1 MRTSWLNR
9 GLGELHAGARDRAAS
24 RISMLMFG
32 TLMFGLANFGHAQTA
47 APATATST
55 ATSTT
60 TTTTTTLRLPPGLT
74 RVTQVEG
81 ITEYA
86 LPNGLH
92 VLTLPDASKPTTTVN
107 LTIKV
112 GSRME
117 NYGETGMAH
126 LLEHLMFKGTPH
138 FPDPKKQMSDR
149 GLQWNGSTSDDRTNY
164 FASMAENPHH
174 LDFYLHW
181 LSEAL
186 TQSFIAKTAL
196 DSEMTVVRNE
206 MEQGENNPGN
216 VLFQNVRAAAFHWHN
231 YAKGTIGARA
241 DVENVDISRLQGFYR
256 KYYQP
261 DNAVLIVA
269 GKFDEAKTLALI
281 ASTFGKIAKPTRVIE
296 PTYTLDP
303 TQDGERT
310 VVLRRVG
317 DAPILISL
325 YHLPAGSS
333 PDFAAATLAGLM
345 LGGPEFRL
353 HKALVEKNL
362 AAAAFG
368 GAEGLA
374 EPGFAYFGAQLKSDQ
389 SIDAA
394 RDALTATVE
403 DIGRAPFTG
412 AELDRAK
419 NIWLRGFTQTQNDP
433 QRVGI
438 ALSEYIAQGD
448 WRLGFDRRDRVKAA
462 TVADVNRVATA
473 YFVTSNRTVGT
484 FIPSPTPVRA
494 PAPAKVDVAALM
506 KDFKGGDA
514 VVAGENFEVS
524 PENIDK
530 RTTIATLPGK
540 AVIKTAL
547 LPKTTRGGKVVA
559 VLAFRL
565 GDEKTLFGKDVVGA
579 GTASMLSRGTERLTR
594 EQLAAAFEKLQTTW
608 NLGGDA
614 QGATLRLETSKDN
627 LAPSIALA
635 IEVLRTPRFDAAE
648 FEQMKAE
655 WVSGIEA
662 SRSEPQALLQ
672 QRIERHGNPYPK
684 GDVRYAMNFDE
695 TLAEIGNLKLDE
707 VRAFH
712 HDFYGA
718 SNAVVSIVGDFDA
731 KVVTPQLA
739 GGMGDWTSP
748 TAFTRVPQPA
758 LDIPAAQFKIEV
770 KDKQNAIAES
780 KLEFPLRE
788 SDREFQSLR
797 LAAQIFGG
805 GGGGSGRLWDRVREK
820 EGLSY
825 GVGAALNGGQFDANS
840 DWVMYA
846 ITAPQNADKVRLAFD
861 QEVARARRDGFT
873 ADELKR
879 AKDAIVASN
888 RLGRAQDA
896 SLARTLVSFVERGKT
911 PKYFAEL
918 DALRA
923 QVTLDEVNAAFRKY
937 VVPEKMVF
945 GVAGDFANATGAVA
959 KAPAAK

>member
-1 MRTSWLNR
+1 MRTDWLGYGLRDARNR
-9 GLGELHAGARDRAAS
+9 V
-24 RISMLMFG
+24 SMLLLCASM
-32 TLMFGLANFGHAQTA
+32 LGLADVGQAQTT
-47 APATATST
+47 APST
-55 ATSTT
+55 ATSSTM
-60 TTTTTTLRLPPGLT
+60 RLPPGMT

-86 LPNGLH
+86 LANGLH

-138 FPDPKKQMSDR
+138 HPDPKKEMSDR
-149 GLQWNGSTSDDRTNY
+149 GLQWNGTTSDDRTNY
-164 FASMAENPHH
+164 FASMADDSAKPAVN

-186 TQSFIAKTAL
+186 TQSFIAKKAL

-206 MEQGENNPGN
+206 MEQGENDPGST
-216 VLFQNVRAAAFHWHN
+216 LFRNVRAAAFHWHH
-231 YAKGTIGARA
+231 YANSAIGART
-241 DVENVDISRLQGFYR
+241 DVENVDISRLQAFYR

-281 ASTFGKIAKPTRVIE
+281 ASTFGKIAKPARVIE

-303 TQDGERT
+303 AQDGERT
-310 VVLRRVG
+310 VTLRRVG
-317 DAPILISL
+317 DTPVLISM
-325 YHLPAGSS
+325 YHVPAGPS
-333 PDFAAATLAGLM
+333 PDFAAAALAGVM

-353 HKALVEKNL
+353 HKALVEKGL

-368 GAEGLA
+368 GTAALA

-389 SIDAA
+389 PVDAA
-394 RDALTATVE
+394 RDALNATVE
-403 DIGRAPFTG
+403 DIARNPFTA

-419 NIWLRGFTQTQNDP
+419 NIWLRGFTQTLNDP

-448 WRLGFDRRDRVKAA
+448 WRLGFDRRDRVKTA
-462 TVADVNRVATA
+462 TVADVNRVAAA
-473 YFVTSNRTVGT
+473 YFVTSNRTLGT
-484 FIPSPTPVRA
+484 FVPSPTPLRA
-494 PAPAKVDVAALM
+494 PAPAKVDVAAVM

-514 VVAGENFEVS
+514 VVAGENFDAS
-524 PENIDK
+524 PENLDK
-530 RTTIATLPGK
+530 RTSIATLPGK
-540 AVIKTAL
+540 AGVKAAL
-547 LPKTTRGGKVVA
+547 LPKATRGGKVVA
-559 VLAFRL
+559 VIALRL
-565 GDEKTLFGKDVVGA
+565 GDEKSLVGKDVIGA
-579 GTASMLSRGTERLTR
+579 GAASMLARGTERLTR
-594 EQLAAAFEKLQTTW
+594 EQLAAAFEQLQTTW
-608 NLGGDA
+608 SVSGDA
-614 QGATLRLETSKDN
+614 QGATVRLETTRAN

-635 IEVLRTPRFDAAE
+635 IDVLRAPRFDAAE
-648 FEQMKAE
+648 FEQMKTE

-662 SRSEPQALLQ
+662 SRSEPQAILE

-695 TLAEIGNLKLDE
+695 SLAEVKALKLEE
-707 VRAFH
+707 VRSFH
-712 HDFYGA
+712 RDFYGA
-718 SNAVVSIVGDFDA
+718 SNAVVTMVGDFDA
-731 KVVTPQLA
+731 KALSPQLA
-739 GGMGDWTSP
+739 SGIGDWTSP
-748 TAFTRVPQPA
+748 TAFMRVPQPA
-758 LDIPAAQFKIEV
+758 LDIPAAQFRIEV
-770 KDKQNAIAES
+770 VDKQNAVAQS

-797 LAAQIFGG
+797 IAAQIFGA
-805 GGGGSGRLWDRVREK
+805 GGSGRLWDRVREK

-825 GVGAALNGGQFDANS
+825 GVGAVLSGGQFDANS
-840 DWVMYA
+840 NWIMYA
-846 ITAPQNADKVRLAFD
+846 ITAPQNADKVRVAFD
-861 QEVARARRDGFT
+861 DEVARARRDGFT

-888 RLGRAQDA
+888 RLARAQDA
-896 SLARTLVSFVERGKT
+896 SLARTLISFVERGKT
-911 PKYFAEL
+911 PQYFAEL

-923 QVTLDEVNAAFRKY
+923 QITLDDVNTAFRKY
-937 VVPEKMVF
+937 VTPEKMVF
-945 GVAGDFANATGAVA
+945 GVAGDFANA
-959 KAPAAK
+959 KAPVAAAK

>member
-1 MRTSWLNR
+1 MRTICLSG
-9 GLGELHAGARDRAAS
+9 GLGGARKHVSALLLCA
-24 RISMLMFG
+24 SML
-32 TLMFGLANFGHAQTA
+32 GLASLGHAQTN
-47 APATATST
+47 APTNATST
-55 ATSTT
+55 AM
-60 TTTTTTLRLPPGLT
+60 RLPPGMT

-86 LPNGLH
+86 LPNGLR

-138 FPDPKKQMSDR
+138 YPDPKKEMSDR
-149 GLQWNGSTSDDRTNY
+149 GLQWNGTTSDDRTNY
-164 FASMAENPHH
+164 FASMAENQQH
-174 LDFYLHW
+174 LDFYLNW
-181 LSEAL
+181 LAEAL
-186 TQSFIAKTAL
+186 TKSFIAKKAL

-206 MEQGENNPGN
+206 MEQGENDPGS
-216 VLFQNVRAAAFHWHN
+216 VLFQDVRAAAFHWHN
-231 YAKGTIGARA
+231 YANSTIGARA
-241 DVENVDISRLQGFYR
+241 DVENVDISRLQAFYR

-269 GKFDEAKTLALI
+269 GKFDEAKTLALV
-281 ASTFGKIAKPTRVIE
+281 AQAFGKIPKPTRVIE

-303 TQDGERT
+303 AQDGER
-310 VVLRRVG
+310 VVILRRVG
-317 DAPILISL
+317 ETPILISM
-325 YHLPAGSS
+325 YHVPAGAS
-333 PDFAAATLAGLM
+333 PDFAATTLASVM

-353 HKALVEKNL
+353 YKALVEKNL

-368 GAEGLA
+368 GAASLA

-389 SIDAA
+389 PIDAA
-394 RDALTATVE
+394 RDALNATVE
-403 DIGRAPFTG
+403 DVGRNPFTA

-419 NIWLRGFTQTQNDP
+419 NIYLRSFTQTLNDP

-438 ALSEYIAQGD
+438 ALSENIAQGD

-462 TVADVNRVATA
+462 TVADVNRVAAA
-473 YFVTSNRTVGT
+473 YFVTSNRTLGE
-484 FIPSPTPVRA
+484 FIPSAAPIRA
-494 PAPAKVDVAALM
+494 PAPAKVDVASVM

-514 VVAGENFEVS
+514 VAAGENFDAS
-524 PENIDK
+524 PENLDK

-540 AVIKTAL
+540 AGVRTAL

-559 VLAFRL
+559 LIALRL
-565 GDEKTLFGKDVVGA
+565 GDEKALFGKDVIGA
-579 GTASMLSRGTERLTR
+579 AAASMLSRGTERLTR
-594 EQLAAAFEKLQTTW
+594 EQLAAAFEQLQTTW
-608 NLGGDA
+608 GVSGDA
-614 QGATLRLETSKDN
+614 QSATLRLETTRAN
-627 LAPSIALA
+627 LTPSIALA
-635 IEVLRTPRFDAAE
+635 MEALRTPRFDAAE
-648 FEQMKAE
+648 FEQMKAA
-655 WVSGIEA
+655 WVSGIEEA
-662 SRSEPQALLQ
+662 RSEPQAIVQ

-684 GDVRYAMNFDE
+684 GDVRYAMTFDE
-695 TLAEIGNLKLDE
+695 TLAEIKGLKLDD
-707 VRAFH
+707 VRAFYR
-712 HDFYGA
+712 DFYGA
-718 SNAVVSIVGDFDA
+718 SNAVVSVVGEFDPKA
-731 KVVTPQLA
+731 FTPQLA
-739 GGMGDWTSP
+739 SGMGDWTSK
-748 TAFTRVPQPA
+748 TAFTRVVQPA
-758 LDIPAAQFKIEV
+758 LDIAPAQFKIEV
-770 KDKQNAIAES
+770 KDKQNAFAES

-846 ITAPQNADKVRLAFD
+846 ITAPQNVDKVRLAFD
-861 QEVARARRDGFT
+861 EELARARRDGFT

-896 SLARTLVSFVERGKT
+896 SLARTLTSFVERGKT
-911 PKYFAEL
+911 PQYFAEL

-937 VVPEKMVF
+937 VLPEKMVF
-945 GVAGDFANATGAVA
+945 GVAGDFANAKGAVA
-959 KAPAAK
+959 TAPAAK